1 MYEIQIQIRIEVNCW
16 IRIRI
21 ETYPNT
27 SSCQHALKLTILKGF
42 ASIGGSRILQAYPFK
57 ISQL

>member
-1 MYEIQIQIRIEVNCW
+1 MYEIQIQNRIEVYCW

-27 SSCQHALKLTILKGF
+27 SSYQHVLKLTVLKGF
-42 ASIGGSRILQAYPFK
+42 ANIGGGRILQAYPFK